1 MDRREFLKSTG
12 AAAAAA
18 TTAAAV
24 TGAAAAET
32 ALAAP
37 AISKG
42 LHELRLVMPWADG
55 FAGPADQ
62 AHRLGQRIVTMSE
75 GRIRVLPSFGV
86 VNGLAAL
93 RSGEADLYFASEH
106 DNLEAH
112 RGLAYFAGLPGDH
125 GLNPQHLQTWIGLG
139 GGQMLWDELAADLGV
154 KPMLAAHTGS
164 RSYLLATERVDAM
177 SALAGRKAHVQG
189 LARDVARGLGLEPV
203 SVAPAHL
210 AEAMR
215 TGDVLAAECGGAI
228 TSYALGLHAA
238 APYWAGTSINRHGA
252 ALSLGIGRALWDRL
266 SAADQ
271 AMFAAAAS
279 AEFQLSLAEEEA
291 HRHLLYPEPA
301 ADHTWPLASELSHA
315 IRRVADAIVAHT
327 AGADAQTRRINDSHA
342 AFRRSAVG
350 TDAIA

>member
-18 TTAAAV
+18 TTATAV
-24 TGAAAAET
+24 AGTAAAET
-32 ALAAP
+32 TPAAP
-37 AISKG
+37 AVAKG
-42 LHELRLVMPWADG
+42 LNELRLAMPWADG

-62 AHRLGQRIVTMSE
+62 AHRLGQRIAAMSE
-75 GRIRVLPSFGV
+75 GRIRVVPSFGV
-86 VNGLAAL
+86 ANGVAAV
-93 RSGEADLYFASEH
+93 RAGDADLYFASEH
-106 DNLEAH
+106 DNLDAH
-112 RGLAYFAGLPGDH
+112 RGLAYFAGLPGDR
-125 GLNPQHLQTWIGLG
+125 GLSPQHLQTWVGLG
-139 GGQMLWDELAADLGV
+139 GGQALWDELAADLGV
-154 KPMLAAHTGS
+154 KPMLAAHTGQ
-164 RSYLLATERVDAM
+164 RSYLLATERIDAM

-203 SVAPAHL
+203 SVAPAQL
-210 AEAMR
+210 AGAMR
-215 TGDVLAAECGGAI
+215 SGDILAAECGGAI
-228 TSYALGLHAA
+228 ASYALGLHAV
-238 APYWAGTSINRHGA
+238 APYWAGTSINRHGT

-301 ADHTWPLASELSHA
+301 ADRTWPLASELSHA
-315 IRRVADAIVAHT
+315 IRRVADAVVAHA
-327 AGADAQTRRINDSHA
+327 AGADAQTRRINDSYA

-350 TDAIA
+350 ADAIA